1 MPSPSLPAISV
12 GNVTTDLNTTTTS
25 TTQVNYVEDS
35 VGGEY
40 LSAYMA
46 PYYPS
51 LYTDTD
57 VIGRKI
63 KLWANF
69 DDYEVSPWW
78 QGKTVALG
86 DVNFSNGH
94 YYSAENGGT
103 TGNIQPAHTAGVASD
118 GNVKWRYLH
127 SGSSTVTITSV
138 SDNKTMKGIVDDNG
152 YLPIISKL
160 ELGGK
165 YKFYNMQWS
174 IIGYKNKY
182 PCNIYFHQN
191 RLGLIIN
198 TQGYGAWNC
207 LSCSDDFLNFAT
219 EDYGSQLDT
228 SAVINVIP
236 DNKDGKIN
244 WVLSASQLYMGGHD
258 GEFAISSGRE
268 TLTPTNMFISKVN
281 ETGGSD
287 VIPAKYQEL
296 NLFVGSN
303 RDQLYTIGYDYTID
317 DYKPKEIGSMADH
330 LLNNIKRISPL
341 NDKDQSVYI
350 VHGGEGMTVMKY
362 SGDQKILCYS
372 RITSAGLPVLDFVAT
387 RGGGVQMAYLATDNG
402 NEVITLERVAL
413 YKPTYMFDA
422 VEIKSPIYNEGGEQQ
437 PFNISNFGVQHHAGK
452 EVWVCFG
459 EDYKQFIKA
468 TLDDSGCTEGIPDSK
483 QYLVGLPMVCEFHSQ
498 PAFGDKV
505 EGMQQQSISVYL
517 RLKDSG
523 AFNYGSSVDF
533 SQYFPYD
540 SWPSRQEFDTGRVLY
555 TGDCELNIPLG
566 YAHAANQGDGIYPN
580 TSAVGINIK
589 SDTPEP
595 FNLLSIQEI
604 YK

>member
-1 MPSPSLPAISV
+1 MAMSTAPIVST
-12 GNVTTDLNTTTTS
+12 GNMTLDLDSTITS
-25 TTQVNYVEDS
+25 DVKYNIVSES

-46 PYYPS
+46 PQYPS

-57 VIGRKI
+57 IVGRKI

-69 DDYEVSPWW
+69 EDYEVSPWW
-78 QGKTVALG
+78 QDKTVNAG
-86 DVNFSNGH
+86 DINFSNGH
-94 YYSAENGGT
+94 YYLAEAGGT

-118 GNVKWRYLH
+118 GKVKWRYLH
-127 SGSSTVTITSV
+127 SGSSTITITSV
-138 SDNKTMKGIVDDNG
+138 DDSKTLKGVVDDG
-152 YLPIISKL
+152 YIPVISKL

-165 YKFYNMQWS
+165 YKFHNIQWS
-174 IIGYKNKY
+174 MIGYKNRY
-182 PCNIYFHQN
+182 PSNIYFHQN
-191 RLGLIIN
+191 RLGLVIN
-198 TQGYGAWNC
+198 TEGYGAWNC
-207 LSCSDDFLNFAT
+207 LSCSDDFFNYAT
-219 EDYGSQLDT
+219 EQYGSQLDT
-228 SAVINVIP
+228 SALINVIP

-258 GEFAISSGRE
+258 GEFTISSGKE
-268 TLTPTNMFISKVN
+268 ALTPTNMFISKVN
-281 ETGGSD
+281 ETGGAD

-296 NLFVGSN
+296 NMFVGSN

-330 LLNNIKRISPL
+330 LLNNVKRLSPL
-341 NDKDQSVYI
+341 NNKDQSVYI

-372 RITSAGLPVLDFVAT
+372 RITSAGCPVLDFVAT
-387 RGGGVQMAYLATDNG
+387 RGSGVQMAYLATDKGDN
-402 NEVITLERVAL
+402 VITLERVAL
-413 YKPTYMFDA
+413 YEPTYMFDT
-422 VEIKSPIYNEGGEQQ
+422 VDIESPIYNEEGEQQ
-437 PFNISNFGVQHHAGK
+437 VFNIADFGVQHHANK
-452 EVWVCFG
+452 EVWVRFG
-459 EDYKQFIKA
+459 ENLEQFKKT
-468 TLDDSGCTEGIPDSK
+468 TLDEYGCAEGFPDSK
-483 QYLVGLPMVCEFHSQ
+483 KYRVGLPMVCEFHSQ

-533 SQYFPYD
+533 GQYFPYD
-540 SWPSRQEFDTGRVLY
+540 SWPNRQEFDTGRVLY
-555 TGDCELNIPLG
+555 TGDCALNIPLG
-566 YAHAANQGDGIYPN
+566 YAYAANQGDGMYPN
-580 TSAVGINIK
+580 TSSVGINIK
-589 SDTPEP
+589 TDTPEP